1 MKPIEIHYESLT
13 ENWFDEAMYTGARAK
28 SWLPRHALDISR
40 PWPEKYLN
48 TLNQPFNPFTFAV
61 NCSTLLGA
69 SKHNGTSKPIIDQAK
84 YLDFIA
90 TLYIQKIGELDYVFN
105 DFNHPIFWAN
115 MPKPFYGAFMN
126 CVTAYGYM
134 KLFEI
139 EGQESYLQKAHNLLL
154 SATSQDAEIRLSG
167 HDGQGDFWLNEYV
180 FKPIAKETNYLQSIG
195 TELGGDGYMRFRI
208 FNGHIH
214 ALIALLKYRHLSGRH
229 DFSTTI
235 DAAMA
240 TMAKTLIHQ
249 IYEDRYF
256 SYAIEAKALPDYGQS
271 RAVRLAKALAECCDN
286 ENLNEAAH
294 KFINLYSE
302 RIKHA
307 EDAIYKEGLSNARTQ
322 YLVTQQHQASPNIT

>member
-1 MKPIEIHYESLT
+1 MNPIEIHYESLD
-13 ENWFDEAMYTGARAK
+13 ENWFDEAMYTGTRSK

-69 SKHNGTSKPIIDQAK
+69 TRCNGTNKAITDQAK

-90 TLYIQKIGELDYVFN
+90 TLYIQRIGELDYVFN

-139 EGQESYLQKAHNLLL
+139 EGHEDYLRKAHRLLL

-167 HDGQGDFWLNEYV
+167 HDSRGDFWLNEYV
-180 FKPIAKETNYLQSIG
+180 FRPITKETDYLQSLG
-195 TELGGDGYMRFRI
+195 TEMGQDGYMRFRI

-214 ALIALLKYRHLSGRH
+214 ALIALIKYRHLSGHH
-229 DFSTTI
+229 DFSTATE
-235 DAAMA
+235 AAIS
-240 TMAKTLIHQ
+240 TMARTLMHQ
-249 IYEDRYF
+249 IHEDRYF
-256 SYAIEAKALPDYGQS
+256 SYAIEARVLPDYGQS
-271 RAVRLAKALAECCDN
+271 RAVRLANALAQCCNN
-286 ENLNEAAH
+286 EKLNEAAH
-294 KFINLYSE
+294 KFTELYSKK
-302 RIKHA
+302 IKHA
-307 EDAIYKEGLSNARTQ
+307 EDSIYKEGVNDARSK
-322 YLVTQQHQASPNIT
+322 YITI